1 MLGNEQNL
9 LTAKSDSVSETFRKR
24 VYASVDTNI
33 EDDSFTYDGYQ
44 VVRREFFAHTYEPSI
59 TFNNCKISMNAA
71 CLNRLP
77 DVDYV
82 QILVN
87 PNDKKLVVRPSG
99 EDEKDSFPWC
109 STKNTKKKSKQIT
122 CRMFFAKVVQLM
134 DWNPDYRY
142 KLLGKLIRSGDDHLF
157 IFDLTDTEI
166 YQRILLNGEKPKASR
181 IPVYPAEWQNQF
193 GLPAEEH
200 RKLLQVNIFDGYT
213 VFGIK
218 DLSVDA
224 LADVTTEQIIMEDN
238 RI

>member
-1 MLGNEQNL
+1 MGNEQNL
-9 LTAKSDSVSETFRKR
+9 LTTKSDSVSETLRKQ
-24 VYASVDTNI
+24 VCASVDTNI

-142 KLLGKLIRSGDDHLF
+142 KLLGKLIRSGDDYLF

-218 DLSVDA
+218 DISVDT